1 MVKVDKR
8 RLLAMGLCLTAFSG
22 AALADSLDAQRQRY
36 QQIKQAWDGNQMDV
50 VAQLMPTLRDY
61 PLYPYLEYRELT
73 QDLSQ
78 AGFSEVNDF
87 IKRNPTLPP
96 AKSLAP
102 RFVNELAR
110 REDWRTLLAFSPQP
124 PKPVAARC
132 NYYYAKWA
140 TGDQQAAWSGADE
153 LWLNGKTLPGACDRL
168 FSVWRGAGKQTPLD
182 ILARMKLAL
191 KEGNSSLVSNLY
203 SQLPPIIRPWATPW
217 CACKTIRPSWKPS
230 PAAWGRPTLPAP
242 PPASPLNAWRGRMW
256 KTRGR

>member
-36 QQIKQAWDGNQMDV
+36 QQIKQAWDGNQMGV

-132 NYYYAKWA
+132 NYY
-140 TGDQQAAWSGADE
+140 
-153 LWLNGKTLPGACDRL
+153 
-168 FSVWRGAGKQTPLD
+168 
-182 ILARMKLAL
+182 
-191 KEGNSSLVSNLY
+191 
-203 SQLPPIIRPWATPW
+203 
-217 CACKTIRPSWKPS
+217 
-230 PAAWGRPTLPAP
+230 
-242 PPASPLNAWRGRMW
+242 
-256 KTRGR
+256 

>member
-1 MVKVDKR
+1 M
-8 RLLAMGLCLTAFSG
+8 
-22 AALADSLDAQRQRY
+22 
-36 QQIKQAWDGNQMDV
+36 
-50 VAQLMPTLRDY
+50 
-61 PLYPYLEYRELT
+61 
-73 QDLSQ
+73 
-78 AGFSEVNDF
+78 NDF

-110 REDWRTLLAFSPQP
+110 REDWRTLLAFSPQA

-140 TGDQQAAWSGADE
+140 TGDQQAARSGADE
-153 LWLNGKTLPGACDRL
+153 LWLNGKTLPSACDRL

-203 SQLPPIIRPWATPW
+203 SQLPADYQTMGNAPVRLQNDPTTVEAFARSVGPTDFTRAATGI
-217 CACKTIRPSWKPS
+217 AFER
-230 PAAWGRPTLPAP
+230 R
-242 PPASPLNAWRGRMW
+242 RGRMW

>member
-87 IKRNPTLPP
+87 IKRHPTLPP
-96 AKSLAP
+96 AKSLVP

-110 REDWRTLLAFSPQP
+110 RETGAPCWPSARSRPNRWLR
-124 PKPVAARC
+124 AA
-132 NYYYAKWA
+132 
-140 TGDQQAAWSGADE
+140 
-153 LWLNGKTLPGACDRL
+153 
-168 FSVWRGAGKQTPLD
+168 
-182 ILARMKLAL
+182 ILRQM
-191 KEGNSSLVSNLY
+191 GY
-203 SQLPPIIRPWATPW
+203 R
-217 CACKTIRPSWKPS
+217 
-230 PAAWGRPTLPAP
+230 
-242 PPASPLNAWRGRMW
+242 
-256 KTRGR
+256 